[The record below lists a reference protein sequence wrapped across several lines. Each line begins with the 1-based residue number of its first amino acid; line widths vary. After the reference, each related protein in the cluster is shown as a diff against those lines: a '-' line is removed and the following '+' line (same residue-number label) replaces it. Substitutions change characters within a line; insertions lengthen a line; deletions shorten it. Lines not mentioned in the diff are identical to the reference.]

1 MFNLGGV
8 NFDGSNLHDLSN
20 GEMEAHLQ
28 IPKLMKMFRENVPG
42 FENCYLD
49 SINAFIGVRESRRI
63 KGIKMLDHHDAVA
76 GKKPEDSIALCG
88 YFIDIHNGAGAG
100 TYRVTIEE
108 PFGIPYGCLVS
119 ADIPNLMMAGRD
131 ISVDAITFGST
142 RIMNECMAV
151 GQAAGEA
158 AAMAI
163 ASHCE
168 PEKVDVAELRRHLL
182 EQKAILSV

>member
-1 MFNLGGV
+1 MQWLG
-8 NFDGSNLHDLSN
+8 
-20 GEMEAHLQ
+20 
-28 IPKLMKMFRENVPG
+28 
-42 FENCYLD
+42 
-49 SINAFIGVRESRRI
+49 
-63 KGIKMLDHHDAVA
+63 
-76 GKKPEDSIALCG
+76 KPEDSIALCG

-100 TYRVTIEE
+100 TYQSAIEE
-108 PFGIPYGCLVS
+108 PFESPYGCLVS
-119 ADIPNLMMAGRD
+119 GDIPNLMMAGRD

-142 RIMNECMAV
+142 RIMNECMA
-151 GQAAGEA
+151 GTGSGEA

>member
-1 MFNLGGV
+1 MV
-8 NFDGSNLHDLSN
+8 
-20 GEMEAHLQ
+20 Q
-28 IPKLMKMFRENVPG
+28 VP
-42 FENCYLD
+42 E
-49 SINAFIGVRESRRI
+49 RI
-63 KGIKMLDHHDAVA
+63 VLPLKSLW
-76 GKKPEDSIALCG
+76 
-88 YFIDIHNGAGAG
+88 N
-100 TYRVTIEE
+100 
-108 PFGIPYGCLVS
+108 PYGCLVS

-131 ISVDAITFGST
+131 ISVDTITFGST